1 MLFVR
6 GVEGLLPEL
15 AAPWTDFFMK
25 SAYYFNTWARFNTIC
40 SSMFLWLL
48 LCLFRPS
55 QCQGMSPDFISV
67 RLCLFVC
74 PSVQGDECGHRGV
87 GYLQLL
93 LLSHYLSASIATW
106 PFPCTACSRCTCRH
120 LVRPHLATH
129 PTSSFSWTAS
139 SFLAPFLVLFA
150 PLAQLL
156 QLVLTAGT
164 TDAAAYKL
172 PLAVAPV
179 AAALSPCPAPRCP

>member
-48 LCLFRPS
+48 LSLFRPS

-106 PFPCTACSRCTCRH
+106 PFPLYC
-120 LVRPHLATH
+120 V
-129 PTSSFSWTAS
+129 
-139 SFLAPFLVLFA
+139 
-150 PLAQLL
+150 
-156 QLVLTAGT
+156 
-164 TDAAAYKL
+164 L
-172 PLAVAPV
+172 PLHLSAFSSPTPSHPSNFIFFLNCFIIFSTLPRSFCTLGTV
-179 AAALSPCPAPRCP
+179 AATCTYCWHDWCCGL